1 MEAVRK
7 MIALREDIPGDLGER
22 VGEMFSPTGLLAK
35 AKNFEH
41 RREQQQMAAL
51 VAGALEAQEHLI
63 VEAGTGVGKSLA
75 YLIPAVLYAQE
86 AKKKAVISTH
96 TINLQEQLIYKDI
109 PLVHKILPDEFE
121 AVLLKGRHNYFCPR
135 RLERALSQSGELFTS
150 PEQEELK
157 RIWTW
162 SQTTKDGT
170 LSDFSVEPDSTVWSH
185 VCSEQHICTPK
196 SCGADGKCFYQQARK
211 RFLSADVVVMNHTL
225 LFMLMGSPAEMEDK
239 ESGYLFA
246 NDFLILDEA
255 HTVEAVAAKH
265 IGLGVSQY
273 GLKHA
278 IQRLY
283 NAKTRKGLFTVL
295 GDGEGVK
302 QSARAFEQV
311 DAFFESVE
319 EACDF
324 KKGREYRV
332 RRPELVADT
341 ITSTLAELQNA
352 VVNCLK
358 RVDDEMTKAELQ
370 DMGRRVR
377 DARLGIADFLNQQA
391 EQSVYWVEKTG
402 KAGTSMSLNAAP
414 IDLSAHLRQMF
425 FRENNSCI
433 LTSATLATGR
443 GDLEYFRTRMGADE
457 VRGEMIGSPFDFQK
471 QMKVFVVKKMSD
483 PRDADYEN
491 ALQKWIAH
499 FLEESNGRAFV
510 LFTSYKTLQSL
521 AEKMESYFAR
531 SKWNFLV
538 QGKGM
543 PRHRLVEEFKST
555 GNAVLFGTDSFWQGV
570 DVPGEA
576 LSNVIITRLPFAVP
590 DHPLIEARLEHIES
604 QGGDPFSEFSLPEAI
619 LKFRQ
624 GVGRLIRTQQD
635 RGIIVVLDNRILTKQ
650 YGKAFLNALPPCP
663 VEIV

>member
-1 MEAVRK
+1 
-7 MIALREDIPGDLGER
+7 
-22 VGEMFSPTGLLAK
+22 
-35 AKNFEH
+35 
-41 RREQQQMAAL
+41 
-51 VAGALEAQEHLI
+51 
-63 VEAGTGVGKSLA
+63 
-75 YLIPAVLYAQE
+75 
-86 AKKKAVISTH
+86 
-96 TINLQEQLIYKDI
+96 
-109 PLVHKILPDEFE
+109 
-121 AVLLKGRHNYFCPR
+121 
-135 RLERALSQSGELFTS
+135 
-150 PEQEELK
+150 
-157 RIWTW
+157 
-162 SQTTKDGT
+162 
-170 LSDFSVEPDSTVWSH
+170 
-185 VCSEQHICTPK
+185 
-196 SCGADGKCFYQQARK
+196 FYQQARK
-211 RFLSADVVVMNHTL
+211 RYLSADVVVMNHTL
-225 LFMLMGSPAEMEDK
+225 LFMLLGSPAELGDK
-239 ESGYLFA
+239 ESGFLFA

-273 GLKHA
+273 GLKNA

-283 NAKTRKGLFTVL
+283 NAKTRKGLFTIL
-295 GDGEGVK
+295 GDGEGVR
-302 QSARAFEQV
+302 QSTRAIDQV
-311 DAFFESVE
+311 DEFFESVG

-332 RRPELVADT
+332 RHPELVEDS
-341 ITSTLAELQNA
+341 ITNSLAELQNT

-358 RVDDEMTKAELQ
+358 RVDDDITKAELQ

-377 DARLGIADFLNQQA
+377 DARLAIADFLNQRE
-391 EQSVYWVEKTG
+391 EQSVYWVEKAGKTG
-402 KAGTSMSLNAAP
+402 MSLSLNAAP
-414 IDLSAHLRQMF
+414 IDLSSHLRHMF

-443 GDLEYFRTRMGADE
+443 ADLGYFKNRMGAQD
-457 VRGEMIGSPFDFQK
+457 VHGAMIGSPFDYEK
-471 QMKVFVVKKMSD
+471 QMRVFAVRKMSD
-483 PRDADYEN
+483 PRDADYED

-499 FLEESNGRAFV
+499 FLEQSNGRAFV
-510 LFTSYKTLQSL
+510 LFTSYKTLGSL
-521 AEKMESYFAR
+521 AEKMEGYFAR

-590 DHPLIEARLEHIES
+590 DHPLIEARLEHIQS

-663 VEIV
+663 VEVV

>member
-1 MEAVRK
+1 
-7 MIALREDIPGDLGER
+7 MIALREDIPNELTDR
-22 VGEMFSPTGLLAK
+22 VGGMFAPGGVMAK

-41 RREQQQMAAL
+41 RLEQQQMASL

-75 YLIPAVLYAQE
+75 YLIPAVLYAKE

-96 TINLQEQLIYKDI
+96 TINLQEQLVYKDI
-109 PLVHKILPDEFE
+109 PLVQKLLPDDFE
-121 AVLLKGRHNYFCPR
+121 AVLLKGRHNYFCAR
-135 RLERALSQSGELFTS
+135 RLERAMNQAGELFTS
-150 PEQEELK
+150 PEQEELQ
-157 RIWTW
+157 RIWKW

-170 LSDFSVEPDSTVWSH
+170 LSDFAIEPDAQVWSH

-225 LFMLMGSPAEMEDK
+225 LFMLLGSPAEMGEK
-239 ESGYLFA
+239 ESGYIFA

-273 GLKHA
+273 GLRNA

-283 NAKTRKGLFTVL
+283 NAKTKKGLFTLL
-295 GDGEGVK
+295 GDGEGVR
-302 QSARAFEQV
+302 QAVRSLDQANE
-311 DAFFESVE
+311 FFDEVE
-319 EACDF
+319 EACEF

-332 RRPELVADT
+332 RSPELVRDT
-341 ITSTLAELQNA
+341 ITSPLADLQA
-352 VVNCLK
+352 SIINCLK
-358 RVDDEMTKAELQ
+358 RVDDEITKAELQ

-377 DARLGIADFLNQQA
+377 DARLGIADFLNQEA
-391 EQSVYWVEKTG
+391 GQSVYWVEKTG
-402 KAGTSMSLNAAP
+402 KLGASVSLNAAP
-414 IDLSAHLRQMF
+414 IDLAPHLRQML
-425 FRENNSCI
+425 FREKNSCI

-443 GDLEYFRTRMGADE
+443 GDLGYFRTRMGADD
-457 VRGEMIGSPFDFQK
+457 VPGEMIGSPFDYEK
-471 QMKVFVVKKMSD
+471 QMRVHVVRKMSD
-483 PRDADYEN
+483 PRDADYEDS
-491 ALQKWIAH
+491 LQKWIAH

-521 AEKMESYFAR
+521 AEKMEDYFAQ
-531 SKWNFLV
+531 SKWTFLV

-543 PRHRLVEEFKST
+543 PRHRLIEEFKSS

-590 DHPLIEARLEHIES
+590 DHPLIEARLELIQE
-604 QGGDPFSEFSLPEAI
+604 QGGDPFAEFSLPEAI

-663 VEIV
+663 IEVV

>member
-1 MEAVRK
+1 
-7 MIALREDIPGDLGER
+7 MIALREDVPNELTDR
-22 VGEMFSPTGLLAK
+22 VGGMFSPTGLLAK

-41 RREQQQMAAL
+41 RAEQQQMAAL
-51 VAGALEAQEHLI
+51 VAGALENQEHLI

-96 TINLQEQLIYKDI
+96 TINLQEQLVYKDI
-109 PLVHKILPDEFE
+109 PLVQKILPNEFE

-135 RLERALSQSGELFTS
+135 RLERAMTQSGELFTS
-150 PEQEELK
+150 PEQEELR
-157 RIWTW
+157 RIWQW

-170 LSDFSVEPDSTVWSH
+170 LSDFTIEPDSQVWSH

-196 SCGADGKCFYQQARK
+196 SCGQDAKCFYQQARK
-211 RFLSADVVVMNHTL
+211 RYLSADVVVMNHTL
-225 LFMLMGSPAEMEDK
+225 LFMLLGSPAEMGEK
-239 ESGYLFA
+239 ENGYLFA

-273 GLKHA
+273 GLRHA

-283 NAKTRKGLFTVL
+283 NAKTKKGLFTLL
-295 GDGEGVK
+295 GDGEGVR
-302 QSARAFEQV
+302 QSARVV
-311 DAFFESVE
+311 DLVDEFFDEVT

-332 RRPELVADT
+332 RHPEIVQDSITTPLAD
-341 ITSTLAELQNA
+341 LQA
-352 VVNCLK
+352 AIINCLK
-358 RVDDEMTKAELQ
+358 RVDDDITKSELQ

-391 EQSVYWVEKTG
+391 EESVYWVEKTG
-402 KAGTSMSLNAAP
+402 KMGASLSLNAAP
-414 IDLSAHLRQMF
+414 IDLAPHLRQMF

-443 GDLEYFRTRMGADE
+443 ADLGYFRTRMGADD
-457 VRGEMIGSPFDFQK
+457 VPGEMIGSPFDYEK
-471 QMKVFVVKKMSD
+471 QMRVFAVRKMPD
-483 PRDADYEN
+483 PRDSDFED

-499 FLEESNGRAFV
+499 FLEQSNGRAFV

-521 AEKMESYFAR
+521 AEKMESYFAK

-543 PRHRLVEEFKST
+543 PRHRLIEEFKST
-555 GNAVLFGTDSFWQGV
+555 GNSVLFGTDSFWQGV
-570 DVPGEA
+570 DVPGDA

-590 DHPLIEARLEHIES
+590 DHPLIEARLEHIQA

-635 RGIIVVLDNRILTKQ
+635 HGIIVVLDNRILTKQ